1 MTPVNSGEIEQSENH
16 ENARSN
22 AFGRFLLGINLSRGL
37 MKSKPFQ
44 GIEKHT
50 LFLYFIIHYPA
61 LRANKRNGF
70 FCRHVSGMYL
80 VRI

>member
-16 ENARSN
+16 ENARSS

-37 MKSKPFQ
+37 VKSKPFQ

-61 LRANKRNGF
+61 LRANKREE
-70 FCRHVSGMYL
+70 VLYL
-80 VRI
+80 HMLRMDLVCV